1 MNDETKRIDETALE
15 EERPMKR
22 RGRKPKNALAA
33 EETTATKA
41 QSGDEEREN
50 IDYDYLL
57 KVLDDAKRKIERKK
71 GRDGIREKTNKG
83 GFSEFLAYAVPTL
96 FIFALGLQILMLFWS

>member
-15 EERPMKR
+15 EERPVKR

-41 QSGDEEREN
+41 QSENKERAN

-83 GFSEFLAYAVPTL
+83 SKTEILA
-96 FIFALGLQILMLFWS
+96 

>member
-1 MNDETKRIDETALE
+1 MNDETKSIDEVTLE
-15 EERPMKR
+15 EERPVKR

-96 FIFALGLQILMLFWS
+96 FISTLGLQILMLFWS